1 MLFTTNVDAMH
12 VVWHGSLPVH
22 LKSINCNY
30 LCSCDQG
37 GTLPTKIT
45 PQEIMDHDAFR
56 NSGDIMMMMMLMA
69 YDRRP
74 YDYDE
79 DDDDRGMSQKTQT
92 QTQEVLV
99 LALDILTTC
108 HVSGGNFFLPYRT
121 QEKIVLEF

>member
-79 DDDDRGMSQKTQT
+79 DDDDDDEDDEDDVVDDDDDDDDHHS
-92 QTQEVLV
+92 
-99 LALDILTTC
+99 
-108 HVSGGNFFLPYRT
+108 
-121 QEKIVLEF
+121 